1 MTKFYVIAGESSGD
15 LHGSNLIKAL
25 KIIMPNSQFRC
36 WGGDLMKAQGAEVVK
51 HYRDLAFMG
60 FVEVAKNI
68 RTILKNF
75 KFCKED
81 ILNYKPDALIL
92 IDYPGFN
99 LRMAKFAKEQGIP
112 VIYYIAPQIWAW
124 KASRI
129 KEIKKYVDK
138 MLVILPFEKDFYAQY
153 NYPVTYVGHP
163 LLDVIN
169 PQNLSISNNTQ
180 TIALLPGSRKMEVEN
195 MLRLMYETAKKF
207 PQYQF
212 VVAKVSS
219 LNMSL
224 YLSQN
229 KPNNVEIREGNTY
242 ELLSNSYAALV
253 TSGTAT
259 LETALHKVPQVV
271 CYKGNAITYHIIKRI
286 IKVKYISLV
295 NLISDKPVVKELI
308 QNELTVEN
316 MSIEL
321 KKITENRD
329 FRNHI
334 LSDYNHL
341 IQLLGNS
348 GASSKA
354 ALEIKNFLNK

>member
-1 MTKFYVIAGESSGD
+1 
-15 LHGSNLIKAL
+15 
-25 KIIMPNSQFRC
+25 
-36 WGGDLMKAQGAEVVK
+36 
-51 HYRDLAFMG
+51 
-60 FVEVAKNI
+60 
-68 RTILKNF
+68 
-75 KFCKED
+75 
-81 ILNYKPDALIL
+81 
-92 IDYPGFN
+92 
-99 LRMAKFAKEQGIP
+99 MAKFAKEQGIP